1 MPPDAQ
7 TAANAHIVDVV
18 VAIIAIGA
26 LVIGLL
32 SMGFGKAVESYD
44 RVREWWQE
52 GIDRAQGV
60 NDYDD
65 EITSSDDD
73 KPTRTSSEPPQN
85 RSGSPDTAAERTS
98 TDEDQEPP
106 RAALHS
112 HLSRLEVLT
121 LLAVQ
126 KGDDGEYAYSANKI
140 AELVGGARQ
149 KTLEQ
154 INEVRGVRKEERQ
167 GHMSRPENGWG

>member
-7 TAANAHIVDVV
+7 TVDTV
-18 VAIIAIGA
+18 VAIIAVGA
-26 LVIGLL
+26 LLIGLL
-32 SMGFGKAVESYD
+32 SMGFGKAVEGYD

-52 GIDRAQGV
+52 GIDNAQGV
-60 NDYDD
+60 INFDD
-65 EITSSDDD
+65 EITSSDADRQA
-73 KPTRTSSEPPQN
+73 RTSSEPPQN
-85 RSGSPDTAAERTS
+85 RSGSADTDAERTS
-98 TDEDQEPP
+98 TDEDQEPL

-126 KGDDGEYAYSANKI
+126 KTPDGDYLYSANKI

-149 KTLEQ
+149 PTLDQ
-154 INEVRGVRKEERQ
+154 IAVVRGTRKEEPSAR
-167 GHMSRPENGWG
+167 SRLDRPEKGWR